1 MWCGE
6 VRSCEVK
13 KGKKSDPYF
22 EEESVLNI
30 SHRTPGNQTLIFL
43 SPSVLP
49 SPSTL
54 KEKMNSAH

>member
-1 MWCGE
+1 MWGE
-6 VRSCEVK
+6 ERK
-13 KGKKSDPYF
+13 KESDPYF

-30 SHRTPGNQTLIFL
+30 SHRTPGNQTFIFL